1 MLLVQVVFCTV
12 LYMFSS
18 ECLEYHGRLSR
29 ACVQEYYNMFIT
41 RQIPLRTYK
50 YYHEDLVPEAFD
62 YNLLAPQELSFGWRI
77 VGGKL
82 VDITDVP
89 FQVLYGRYCGGTLLA
104 PNWVLTAAHC
114 GERDNLVFAGS
125 TQSSIALG
133 YPICSHFTH
142 PLWNNSGLHKHDFD
156 YQLLLLERPIPVSA
170 NARPIAIG
178 SPQDIQTG
186 LMIGVSG
193 WGHLQYKKSRMQDVL
208 RRVYVPIMSAEECKT
223 MPDGNYGNITPRMFC
238 AGYINGTKD
247 SCQGD
252 SGGPAVLN
260 GKLVGI
266 VSYGVRCAEARHPG
280 VYSNVPLARDW
291 IRAITGLPL

>member
-89 FQVLYGRYCGGTLLA
+89 FQLNRPGLSHLLPLHSPTL
-104 PNWVLTAAHC
+104 
-114 GERDNLVFAGS
+114 E
-125 TQSSIALG
+125 Q
-133 YPICSHFTH
+133 
-142 PLWNNSGLHKHDFD
+142 LW
-156 YQLLLLERPIPVSA
+156 
-170 NARPIAIG
+170 
-178 SPQDIQTG
+178 SPQT
-186 LMIGVSG
+186 
-193 WGHLQYKKSRMQDVL
+193 
-208 RRVYVPIMSAEECKT
+208 
-223 MPDGNYGNITPRMFC
+223 
-238 AGYINGTKD
+238 
-247 SCQGD
+247 
-252 SGGPAVLN
+252 
-260 GKLVGI
+260 
-266 VSYGVRCAEARHPG
+266 
-280 VYSNVPLARDW
+280 
-291 IRAITGLPL
+291 